1 MAAGDGDLSLMD
13 LRKKAEKV
21 SHVSCGSPLLCS
33 QTDGETVAAGAQDG
47 QVGWR
52 MPVQIV
58 R

>member
-1 MAAGDGDLSLMD
+1 VAAGDGDLSLMD

-47 QVGWR
+47 QVG
-52 MPVQIV
+52 
-58 R
+58 